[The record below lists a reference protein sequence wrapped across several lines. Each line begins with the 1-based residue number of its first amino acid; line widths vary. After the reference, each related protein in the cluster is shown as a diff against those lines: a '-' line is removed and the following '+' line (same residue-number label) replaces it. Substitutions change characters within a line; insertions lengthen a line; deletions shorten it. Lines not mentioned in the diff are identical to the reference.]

1 MLPESL
7 ARARAILENVTPLKT
22 DCGLLCDCVCC
33 RPMEGENTGM
43 LLFPGEE
50 RYYEGREG
58 YRMTATDHG
67 TLLICSGR
75 CNRADRPLSCR
86 LMPLIPVLRE
96 AREVGQSPTNAAHCS
111 QCASVASAA
120 PKAVMA
126 ECVKVATDL
135 RAKTVCPLARMGKDA
150 LTQEFVS
157 AVREV
162 SRILAEDEAQRT
174 FLMKLTSQQD
184 ELKALRNQF
193 RRGSHV

>member
-1 MLPESL
+1 MLPDVL
-7 ARARAILENVTPLKT
+7 LRARGLLENVTPLQT
-22 DCGLLCDCVCC
+22 DCGLTCGHACC
-33 RPMEGENTGM
+33 RPMEGEMTGM

-50 RYYEGREG
+50 KYYEGLEG
-58 YRMTATDHG
+58 YRMTETSHG

-75 CNRADRPLSCR
+75 CDRADRPLSCR
-86 LMPLIPVLRE
+86 LMPLIPLIR
-96 AREVGQSPTNAAHCS
+96 ADREVGQSPTNAAHCL

-135 RAKTVCPLARMGKDA
+135 RAKPVCPLARHGKDA
-150 LTQEFVS
+150 LSPAFVA

-162 SRILAEDEAQRT
+162 GCILAEDDAQRA
-174 FLMKLTSQQD
+174 FLVRLTRQQD